1 MTYSSLN
8 SIELCGGVALDYRND
23 GRRGTQNW
31 VSADTIREALTNK
44 SPMIGRSSGTLP
56 TRIQILMI
64 APFHRIF
71 SGSTDV
77 IH

>member
-31 VSADTIREALTNK
+31 VSVDTIREALTNK
-44 SPMIGRSSGTLP
+44 GPMIGRSSGTLP
-56 TRIQILMI
+56 TRIQILTI